1 MDNDKLWVLSVG
13 SSVALEVLD
22 KLFEV
27 EKTLKNEKFQF
38 NQEAKAMLREVAEA
52 VKKLEYMRKTTIEL
66 LEIESIE
73 INRLRFLLW
82 HLPGKITKEIE
93 DAVLAA
99 RKTNADEIIRLRLAI
114 KKIIYEIELMTKRLS
129 LLEKVCSDL
138 RKDQEE
144 ICDDHKSNV
153 ILLNAK
159 MKEKAENDVRTQE
172 IYDQI
177 KAEEEEIAYYQNA
190 IKKLMDSLNEEKME
204 FQEKKQSL
212 EQLIYEIEKDKEE
225 EVKQNILKKKELA
238 TMMAKIKDIKK
249 EVTRRAEVKTEQAVE
264 KENLEGGMKN
274 LQEQYEEDLKQPEF
288 LKKKMHEYEDRL
300 TKIVEMYK
308 ADQAD
313 LLKKIKLA
321 NEKLSSVKIQN
332 NDLHLKNK
340 LLTDQLKSV
349 QVEERNFYLAHITAQ
364 EIVDRIEETILEKKA
379 FLNKRVT
386 DTKALEEGIDNLRNL
401 YLSTVESYRKQIDFM
416 KGNWIRESQR
426 SVITQWK
433 IFHLRKKHEVWKKEQ
448 ESNIQD
454 IIFRIEEVEKKRA
467 EIYKESITYETT
479 ATKQEEMIVELYEEI
494 KEEEKMFSK
503 LEEDVYETLK
513 VMEEKY
519 NIEEEITK
527 EKEAE
532 LETYVPKVKMIEET
546 YEENVKEFEELKHHV
561 TEKTQEQQ
569 SLKHGITMM
578 KKEAILFETDK
589 AITDLKVII
598 DDMRDEGKNILE
610 ITAQN
615 TIDLAEYEEKY
626 DTKWEELLDSIQMFD
641 DENQYT
647 LNDMMRL
654 VGKLCQR
661 DDKLTV
667 ICLWLEKHIANLSYI
682 IDYKDS
688 KTSIKKKSRKK
699 KVSVQN
705 IVKKSTKIQ

>member
-1 MDNDKLWVLSVG
+1 
-13 SSVALEVLD
+13 
-22 KLFEV
+22 
-27 EKTLKNEKFQF
+27 
-38 NQEAKAMLREVAEA
+38 
-52 VKKLEYMRKTTIEL
+52 
-66 LEIESIE
+66 
-73 INRLRFLLW
+73 
-82 HLPGKITKEIE
+82 
-93 DAVLAA
+93 
-99 RKTNADEIIRLRLAI
+99 
-114 KKIIYEIELMTKRLS
+114 
-129 LLEKVCSDL
+129 
-138 RKDQEE
+138 
-144 ICDDHKSNV
+144 
-153 ILLNAK
+153 

-589 AITDLKVII
+589 GRLKSLLKKGRQEEYKTFDTRYSALRMSERQFYEVEQKYKLLLLENYRLRKAITDLKVII